1 MRGFRSRS
9 TRFPFLLFSLRHTNQ
24 NTFKHWLQS
33 RASLSHVA
41 LLRRYATA
49 TFLCPGRSVPASGA
63 QGTKD
68 AQRSTFTVVLSNLF
82 LFAAGEKK
90 KCNVAHERPITEKYI
105 QFKLTRTLHN
115 LQRKRFIITLHTRA
129 FGSVTAA
136 WIVRGLLASKERLS
150 SRKTASATPTVETP
164 FEIGRN
170 AAELST
176 VCSLVSGSWAASA
189 DRPGTQVHRWI
200 SGVQFQLF

>member
-1 MRGFRSRS
+1 MQQ
-9 TRFPFLLFSLRHTNQ
+9 PLFSALVGQYQPVARREPRTRKGQ
-24 NTFKHWLQS
+24 RLLWSFPICFYLQ
-33 RASLSHVA
+33 L
-41 LLRRYATA
+41 
-49 TFLCPGRSVPASGA
+49 G
-63 QGTKD
+63 K
-68 AQRSTFTVVLSNLF
+68 
-82 LFAAGEKK
+82 KK

-170 AAELST
+170 AAEQGT